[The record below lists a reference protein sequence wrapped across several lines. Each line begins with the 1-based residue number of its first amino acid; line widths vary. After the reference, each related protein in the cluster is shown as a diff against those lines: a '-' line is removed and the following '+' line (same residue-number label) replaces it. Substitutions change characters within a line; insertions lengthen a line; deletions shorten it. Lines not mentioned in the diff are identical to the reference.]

1 MGMQN
6 YSVVESGNVGLGQAG
21 AILETGT
28 TAITGKEIVAISF
41 LEDTVFTTLT
51 PESGT
56 NLYIGDSNNNGD
68 TSDSITFPQGM
79 AIFGRWSAF
88 TLASGKVVAYLG

>member
-1 MGMQN
+1 MAIN
-6 YSVVESGNVGLGQAG
+6 KYNVVESGNVGLGQAG

-28 TAITGKEIVAISF
+28 TVISGKKIIAFSFIS
-41 LEDTVFTTLT
+41 DTIFTTLT

-79 AIFGRWSAF
+79 TIYGRWSAF
-88 TLASGKVVAYLG
+88 TLASGKVIAYLG

>member
-79 AIFGRWSAF
+79 TIFGRWSAF

>member
-1 MGMQN
+1 MAIN
-6 YSVVESGNVGLGQAG
+6 KYSVVESGNVGLGQAG

-28 TAITGKEIVAISF
+28 TVISGKKIIAFSFIS
-41 LEDTVFTTLT
+41 DTIFTTLT

-79 AIFGRWSAF
+79 TIYGRWSAF
-88 TLASGKVVAYLG
+88 TLASGKVIAYLG

>member
-1 MGMQN
+1 MGMQS
-6 YSVVESGNVGLGQAG
+6 YSVVESGNVSLGQAG
-21 AILETGT
+21 SILETGT
-28 TAITGKEIVAISF
+28 TAISSKEIVAISF
-41 LEDTVFTTLT
+41 LEDTIFTTLT

-68 TSDSITFPQGM
+68 TSDSITFPLGM
-79 AIFGRWSAF
+79 TIYGRWSAF

>member
-1 MGMQN
+1 MGIHE
-6 YSVVESGNVGLGQAG
+6 YSVVETGNVGLGQAG
-21 AILETGT
+21 SLLETGT
-28 TAITGKEIVAISF
+28 TAITGKTIVAISF

-56 NLYIGDSNNNGD
+56 NLYLGDSNNNGD

-79 AIFGRWSAF
+79 TIYGRWSAF
-88 TLASGKVVAYLG
+88 TLASGKVVGYLG

>member
-1 MGMQN
+1 MGIHE
-6 YSVVESGNVGLGQAG
+6 YSVVETSNVGLGQAG
-21 AILETGT
+21 SLLETGT
-28 TAITGKEIVAISF
+28 TAITGKTIVAISF

-56 NLYIGDSNNNGD
+56 NLYLGDSNNNGD

-79 AIFGRWSAF
+79 TIYGRWSAF

>member
-1 MGMQN
+1 MGIQK

-21 AILETGT
+21 SLLETGT
-28 TAITGKEIVAISF
+28 TAISGKSIVAISF

-51 PESGT
+51 PGSGT
-56 NLYIGDSNNNGD
+56 NLFIGDSNNNGD

-79 AIFGRWSAF
+79 TIYGRWSAF